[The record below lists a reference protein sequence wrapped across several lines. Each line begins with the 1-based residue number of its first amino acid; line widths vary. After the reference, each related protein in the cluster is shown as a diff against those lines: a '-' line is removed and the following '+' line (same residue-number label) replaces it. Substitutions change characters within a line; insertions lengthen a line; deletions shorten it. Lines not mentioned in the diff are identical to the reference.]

1 MRWLGRRVAGSALLS
16 GVLASSCSSG
26 PQKPLEPPTFVATS
40 PTAAPVVEAALTG
53 ISTGLAGIPSDRHA
67 LGSTRLVSLDV
78 SLHSI
83 PGSTRILAVSDFA
96 EQPAMFAQVVG
107 EEGLVG
113 PVVTIADAHFVAAFE
128 LSPEAFTI
136 VSSERG
142 RLCARVLEKAKLS
155 PPTCFDADADAIVAL
170 GGRLLL
176 LGARTPLPEEE
187 EAPTGKSK
195 PAKPKQAKPKAVPAP
210 PKKKSKP
217 KPISQAEAK
226 KKLFDSG
233 KQVELLG
240 TFVGADG
247 TLEETFGTGLKYRE
261 AMAGMSFIGAGAR
274 NERVDLL
281 FYEHADM
288 KGKEP
293 RAKLG
298 LAQLDKEGKLDE
310 PTKKSWGESR
320 LEAGFVADHADMR
333 LLTLREGSLA
343 LGNRGPRGKCDVTVT
358 APFVMQMI
366 PVQSDCAIDPRRFM
380 ALANARR
387 KGVPLDAEEPTSV
400 DAAKSYR
407 AFGQPTWDVGRS
419 VYSNARAWTMEES
432 RLVYWGGTTKPIEVA
447 RPLQVERNR
456 IHWGSFARDGS
467 GTAETD
473 EGLVFVAAPGTL
485 AKRAGVELARLQG
498 PNRSD
503 VANAGRRAAA
513 RVGAA
518 TFQARGELRK
528 LAPELAP
535 KAMRLLP
542 ADTAVLVGGEEKG
555 LLLELS
561 PPVLAISSLS
571 VEGKL
576 TPLARTKAAVGPGF
590 DAVERA
596 AGGAIVVG
604 PAPAGGAGFVS
615 FVVYANGA
623 IGAARPI
630 ALAATPFVRMA
641 PLPAGGAIVY
651 DSERTIAVWLDDDGK
666 EQGRAT
672 LPVETERAPCLD
684 GRPAPTKVPSLVAG
698 QLVDFV
704 SQKTAGTCI
713 VGEIGYRPDGTMLW
727 FGSTSSGPHVRA
739 DIGVIG
745 MPVKV
750 ATPIGAGTPA
760 PTTMAPDV
768 ASGRC
773 PSEMVFVPPD
783 LCVDRY
789 ESTLVD
795 TASGRFLS
803 SDYPATPNL
812 IASVLGDF
820 ATKRERMGDI
830 FARSMPLPH
839 LSSWQRGG
847 ALSPAAHSQA
857 GVRPNGYVTGLLA
870 KSACEAAD
878 KRLCKLDEWKKACR
892 GEADTIFPYGT
903 SYSKPACN
911 VNGLSHPGAMLHD
924 NASILH
930 LDPRLNRVTEKGA
943 APSASLLQP
952 TGKSAQCKSRW
963 GDDAIY
969 DMVGNVDEWVDEKSG
984 AFAGG
989 FYGRNTTNGCES
1001 LISVHPAAYSDYST
1015 GIRCCR
1021 AAD

>member
-1 MRWLGRRVAGSALLS
+1 VRRLGRRVAGSVLLS
-16 GVLASSCSSG
+16 SALASSCSSG
-26 PQKPLEPPTFVATS
+26 PPKPLEPPTFVATS
-40 PTAAPVVEAALTG
+40 ATAPLPALAAVTG
-53 ISTGLAGIPSDRHA
+53 ISTGLAGIPPDRHA
-67 LGSTRLVSLDV
+67 LGATRLVSLDV

-83 PGSTRILAVSDFA
+83 PGSNRIVAVSDFA
-96 EQPAMFAQVVG
+96 EQPAMYAQIVG

-113 PVVTIADAHFVAAFE
+113 PVVTVAEAHFVAAFE
-128 LSPEAFTI
+128 LVPEAFTI

-155 PPTCFDADADAIVAL
+155 TPTCFDADADAIVTL

-187 EAPTGKSK
+187 EAPAGKVK
-195 PAKPKQAKPKAVPAP
+195 PAHARQTKAKVAPPP

-261 AMAGMSFIGAGAR
+261 GMAGMSLIGAAAR
-274 NERVDLL
+274 NERVDVL

-298 LAQLDKEGKLDE
+298 IAQLDKEGKLDE

-366 PVQSDCAIDPRRFM
+366 PVERDCAIDPRRFM

-387 KGVPLDAEEPTSV
+387 KGVPVDAEEPSSI
-400 DAAKSYR
+400 DAAKAYR
-407 AFGQPTWDVGRS
+407 AFGQAGWDVGRS
-419 VYSNARAWTMEES
+419 VYSNTRAWAMEES
-432 RLVYWGGTTKPIEVA
+432 RLVYWGGTVKPIEVA
-447 RPLQVERNR
+447 RPLQVEQNR
-456 IHWGSFARDGS
+456 IHWGTFARDGS

-473 EGLVFVAAPGTL
+473 EGLVFVAAPGTVG
-485 AKRAGVELARLQG
+485 KRAGVELGRLVG
-498 PNRSD
+498 PDRGD
-503 VANAGRRAAA
+503 IANAGRRAAA
-513 RVGAA
+513 RVGGA

-528 LAPELAP
+528 IAPEIAP
-535 KAMRLLP
+535 KAMRPLA
-542 ADTAVLVGGEEKG
+542 ADTAVLVGGDEKG

-561 PPVLAISSLS
+561 APAMAISSLS
-571 VEGKL
+571 AEGKL
-576 TPLARTKAAVGPGF
+576 TPLTRSKAVVGPGF

-604 PAPAGGAGFVS
+604 PAPGAGPGFVS
-615 FVVYANGA
+615 FVVYANGVV
-623 IGAARPI
+623 GAPRPI
-630 ALAATPFVRMA
+630 ALDATPFVRMA
-641 PLPAGGAIVY
+641 PMPAGGAIVY
-651 DSERTIAVWLDDDGK
+651 DSDRTMAVWLDDDGK
-666 EQGRAT
+666 EQGRAA
-672 LPVETERAPCLD
+672 LPAETERAACLD
-684 GRPAPTKVPSLVAG
+684 GRPAPAKVPSLVPG

-704 SQKTAGTCI
+704 SQKTPGTCI
-713 VGEIGYRPDGTMLW
+713 VGEIGYRPDGTILW

-739 DIGVIG
+739 DIGVIAAQ
-745 MPVKV
+745 VKV
-750 ATPIGAGTPA
+750 SAPIGAGA
-760 PTTMAPDV
+760 PMATGAMPDV
-768 ASGRC
+768 PGGRC
-773 PSEMVFVPPD
+773 PSDMVFVPPD

-789 ESTLVD
+789 ESTLVHS
-795 TASGRFLS
+795 ASGRFLS

-847 ALSPAAHSQA
+847 SLSPAAHNQA

-870 KSACEAAD
+870 KSACEAAG

-903 SYSKPACN
+903 TYAKPACN
-911 VNGLSHPGAMLHD
+911 VNGLSHPGAILHD

-952 TGKSAQCKSRW
+952 TGRSAQCKSRW

-1001 LISVHPAAYSDYST
+1001 VISVHPVGYSDYST